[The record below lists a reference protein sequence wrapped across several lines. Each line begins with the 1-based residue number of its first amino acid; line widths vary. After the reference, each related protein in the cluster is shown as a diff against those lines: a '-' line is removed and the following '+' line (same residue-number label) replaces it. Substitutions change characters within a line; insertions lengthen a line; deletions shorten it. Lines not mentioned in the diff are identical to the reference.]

1 MKRVITGA
9 VLALLS
15 SSTWAFAEKS
25 NNDIIKDCLVINNYD
40 YNLPVQERVNTFDWN
55 SAAHCTAGFLQKE
68 HKKRLAALAKF
79 IKEKPW
85 YKGPNWRWE
94 LRAEYTCRIV
104 NNTDTGPIEICS
116 KPYYI
121 N

>member
-1 MKRVITGA
+1 MKRVITGV

-15 SSTWAFAEKS
+15 SSTWAFAEKT
-25 NNDIIKDCLVINNYD
+25 NNDMTKDCLTINGYD
-40 YNLPVQERVNTFDWN
+40 YSLPARERVNTFDWT
-55 SAAHCTAGFLQKE
+55 AAAYCTAGFQQE
-68 HKKRLAALAKF
+68 QHKKRLAELTEF
-79 IKEKPW
+79 IKENPW
-85 YKGPNWRWE
+85 YKGPNWRWK

-104 NNTDTGPIEICS
+104 NNTDTGPIEVCS